1 MTLLLVALA
10 GGVGAATR
18 FVLGVIVSTRQ
29 RGAFPLATVAI
40 NVSGSA
46 LIGLLTGGLL
56 FHDLDPTVYLVLA
69 VGFCGGYTTFS
80 TAMVETVR
88 LLQTGERR
96 RAVANLLVSLLA
108 SLAAAAAGIGLLWLM
123 A

>member
-1 MTLLLVALA
+1 MTLLLVALL
-10 GGVGAATR
+10 GGLGAATR
-18 FVLGVIVSTRQ
+18 FVLDGLV
-29 RGAFPLATVAI
+29 RGRWTHVFPVATTAI

-108 SLAAAAAGIGLLWLM
+108 SLAAAAAGVAALWLM